1 MALTL
6 CNKFSPVAARTD
18 ISDGAMGRADM
29 VRFRVRVLVLVLEL
43 WRASSEGLPRRQELH
58 RRPED

>member
-1 MALTL
+1 MALAL

-29 VRFRVRVLVLVLEL
+29 VRFRVRVRVLEL

-58 RRPED
+58 RRQED